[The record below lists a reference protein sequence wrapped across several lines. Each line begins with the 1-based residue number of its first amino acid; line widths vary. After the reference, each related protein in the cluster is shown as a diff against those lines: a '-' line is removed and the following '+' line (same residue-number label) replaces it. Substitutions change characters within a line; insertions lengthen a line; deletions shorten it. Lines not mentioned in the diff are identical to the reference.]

1 MDRRLRP
8 ARLLLRLCLTHS
20 SANRECRAPWLRPSL
35 QFQDR
40 NHDWRNGKLFPTIE
54 PRAYVIGVAHE
65 AQRDIFAAVWVM
77 QASHRPLSLA
87 IGVDPRH
94 ASYPLVRA
102 GRKFAVSVIKQD
114 EFESAR
120 RRVTQPARD
129 PGKLDGV
136 AWHCGRGGV
145 PIVDDALAYFEC
157 EMSAVMLAGDH
168 EIVVGRV
175 IDCRIPDGRTANWS
189 YSHVTDA
196 DHGATLRRQS
206 FPAL

>member
-1 MDRRLRP
+1 MTGETANLFRRL
-8 ARLLLRLCLTHS
+8 
-20 SANRECRAPWLRPSL
+20 NR
-35 QFQDR
+35 
-40 NHDWRNGKLFPTIE
+40 G
-54 PRAYVIGVAHE
+54 AYVIGVAHE
-65 AQRDIFAAVWVM
+65 AQRDIFAAAWVM

-102 GRKFAVSVIKQD
+102 GRKFAVSVMKQD
-114 EFESAR
+114 EFKSA

-136 AWHCGRGGV
+136 AWHCGRAGV

-175 IDCRIPDGRTANWS
+175 IDCRIPDGRTANRS

-196 DHGATLRRQS
+196 DHGATLQRQS